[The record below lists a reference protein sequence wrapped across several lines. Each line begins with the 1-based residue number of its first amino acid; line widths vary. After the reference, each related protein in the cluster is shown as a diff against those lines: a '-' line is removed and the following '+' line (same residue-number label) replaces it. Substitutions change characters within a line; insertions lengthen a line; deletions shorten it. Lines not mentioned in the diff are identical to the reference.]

1 MQISTNAYFRSQ
13 TENIQDLKTQT
24 VKLQE
29 QIATGKQVNLAS
41 DDPVAFSDLAMLKA
55 RGARLHQYGRNI
67 DVARQRLSLEEA
79 SLSQATNILTRLHE
93 LSIQGA
99 NDTLTAADRKLM
111 SNEVQGLSKS
121 LVALANT
128 QDANGLPIFGGFQSA
143 QPFQQTTP
151 DGPVF
156 YKGDA
161 YEVEQVV
168 GDHEKV
174 TVGFS
179 GHEVFDRVPMGS
191 GPSKSVFDIVKS
203 MGDAL
208 SRGDSPATG
217 KDEINAALDHITGQ
231 LALVGSRTAILD
243 SAQEKLDSAKTATTA
258 QISILEDT
266 DMEKAISQ
274 LKQKLT
280 ILDAAQAS
288 FVKIADLSLFNYL
301 K

>member
-168 GDHEKV
+168 DHEKV

-208 SRGDSPATG
+208 ARGDSPATG

>member
-13 TENIQDLKTQT
+13 TDNIQELKTQT

-55 RGARLHQYGRNI
+55 RDARLHQYGRNI
-67 DVARQRLSLEEA
+67 DNARQRLALEET
-79 SLSQATNILTRLHE
+79 SLSQSTNILTRLHE
-93 LSIQGA
+93 LAIQGA

-111 SNEVQGLSKS
+111 ANEVKGLAKS
-121 LVALANT
+121 LLGLANT
-128 QDANGLPIFGGFQSA
+128 QDANGLPIFGGFQSDL
-143 QPFQQTTP
+143 PFQQTTE
-151 DGPVF
+151 DGHVF
-156 YKGDA
+156 YKGDS

-168 GDHEKV
+168 GDHERV

-179 GHEVFDRVPMGS
+179 GHNVFGRVPVGS
-191 GPSKSVFDIVKS
+191 GPSKSVFEIVKAL
-203 MGDAL
+203 GDAL
-208 SRGDSPATG
+208 ANGESPATG
-217 KDEINAALDHITGQ
+217 KDYINAALDHITGQ

-243 SAQEKLDSAKTATTA
+243 SAQEKLDAAKTATTS

-266 DMEKAISQ
+266 NMEKAISE
-274 LKQKLT
+274 LRQKLT
-280 ILDAAQAS
+280 TLDAAQAS

>member
-29 QIATGKQVNLAS
+29 QIATGKQLNIAS

-55 RGARLHQYGRNI
+55 RDARLQQYGRNI
-67 DVARQRLSLEEA
+67 DVARQKLTLEETA
-79 SLSQATNILTRLHE
+79 LSQSTNILTRIHE

-99 NDTLTAADRKLM
+99 NDTLSKVDRQLIAT
-111 SNEVQGLSKS
+111 EVRGLSDT
-121 LVALANT
+121 LFGLANT
-128 QDANGLPIFGGFQSA
+128 LDANGLPIFGGFQSGL
-143 QPFQQTTP
+143 PFEKS
-151 DGPVF
+151 DSGAVI
-156 YKGDA
+156 YHGDSF
-161 YEVEQVV
+161 EVEQAV
-168 GDHEKV
+168 GDHERV

-179 GHEVFDRVPMGS
+179 GHNVFDRVPISGS
-191 GPSKSVFDIVKS
+191 SSKSVFEIVKAI
-203 MGDAL
+203 GDAL
-208 SRGDSPATG
+208 QNGDSPMTG
-217 KDEINAALDHITGQ
+217 KNEIAAALDHILGQ
-231 LALVGSRTAILD
+231 QALVGARVSTLD
-243 SAQEKLDSAKTATTA
+243 AAQEKLDSSKTATTA

-280 ILDAAQAS
+280 TLDAAQAS

-301 K
+301 R